1 MVVNNTAVGL
11 NGSGRQQTGSAE
23 SANSASINQAQ
34 AEALKS
40 AALERARR
48 TAFVARFIVLRE
60 GKRSRAHRKIEF
72 LRWKM
77 DTSAEEL
84 AKIIR
89 DVFKENG
96 DKLGSV
102 DRDIRRALGHATKT
116 LSHFVRE
123 YESRCSVCFVE
134 ALWDYER
141 SNELLF
147 GHDERPKPGGW
158 RMPQE
163 LERELEANPQP

>member
-1 MVVNNTAVGL
+1 MVVNTPDTRPNGRGLKTNTGIAP
-11 NGSGRQQTGSAE
+11 RE
-23 SANSASINQAQ
+23 SQ
-34 AEALKS
+34 EAKDQ
-40 AALERARR
+40 ALERARR

-60 GKRSRAHRKIEF
+60 GKRSRAHRKIEA
-72 LRWKM
+72 LRWSP
-77 DTSAEEL
+77 TTTAEEL
-84 AKIIR
+84 AAIIR
-89 DVFKENG
+89 TVFKENG

-123 YESRCSVCFVE
+123 YESRCSVSFVE
-134 ALWDYER
+134 ALYDYER

-163 LERELEANPQP
+163 LEREFVEQAGR

>member
-1 MVVNNTAVGL
+1 MVVNTSQVGL
-11 NGSGRQQTGSAE
+11 NGNSHQPQVTKEQQAAE
-23 SANSASINQAQ
+23 Q
-34 AEALKS
+34 ALKD

-60 GKRSRAHRKIEF
+60 GKRSRAHRKIEM
-72 LRWKM
+72 LRWNV
-77 DTSAEEL
+77 DTTAEEL
-84 AKIIR
+84 AKLIR
-89 DVFKENG
+89 EVFRENG

-123 YESRCSVCFVE
+123 YESRCSVSFVE

-163 LERELEANPQP
+163 LERELVGQKR